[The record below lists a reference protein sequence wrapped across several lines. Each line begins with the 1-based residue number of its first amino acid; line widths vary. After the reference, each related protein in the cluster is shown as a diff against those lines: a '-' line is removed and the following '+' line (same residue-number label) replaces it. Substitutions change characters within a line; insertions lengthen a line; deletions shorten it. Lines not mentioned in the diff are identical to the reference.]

1 MSRESRQLRE
11 REKNAEVKTKVHRK
25 LLQSLNSETLRLISK
40 ERLRGEIG
48 QAVEKLL
55 LQENIPMTLPERD
68 RIIEEILDEVFG
80 YGPLEPLMKDSSIT
94 DILVNNYTKVYI
106 ERRGMLQKTQVQF
119 KDNKHLL
126 HITEKMVT
134 AVGRRIDE
142 ANPIVAARL
151 SDGSR
156 VTAAIPPV
164 TLDGPALSIR
174 RFGGHVVTNDELVA
188 NGTLTSVMLQ
198 LLDGCV
204 RARLN
209 LVISGGSGSGKTTLL
224 NALSRFIPDTER
236 IVTIED
242 IAELMLQQRHIVRL
256 ETRDASIEG
265 QGAITP
271 RDLLINAL
279 RMRPDRIIVGEARGS
294 EALDMLQAMNTG
306 HDGSMTTMHANSPWD
321 CFHRIQTMVLMAN
334 VGLTEPVI
342 RQQAAS
348 AIQVVVQMSRMRD
361 GSRKVSSIAEVIG
374 ATDSGVELGEIYR
387 FERTGVGESGRV
399 EGRFVCTGY
408 VPKFMERLK
417 ARGVSLPLPLG
428 EAGEWSE
435 PGEGRSSTATSTLT
449 QPSPRRRGISGT

>member
-1 MSRESRQLRE
+1 MALVPPSRVRDVLDRPGAANAARQADL
-11 REKNAEVKTKVHRK
+11 KSKVHRK

-80 YGPLEPLMKDSSIT
+80 FGPLEPLMKDPSIT
-94 DILVNNYTKVYI
+94 DILVNNYNKVYV
-106 ERRGMLQKTQVQF
+106 ERRGVLQRSAIQF
-119 KDNKHLL
+119 KDDKHLL
-126 HITEKMVT
+126 HIIEKMVA

-151 SDGSR
+151 ADGSR

-174 RFGGHVVTNDELVA
+174 RFGGRVLSNDELVA
-188 NGTLTSVMLQ
+188 NQTLTASMLEF
-198 LLDGCV
+198 LGGCV

-209 LVISGGSGSGKTTLL
+209 AVISGGSGSGKTTLL
-224 NALSRFIPDTER
+224 NALSRFIPETER
-236 IVTIED
+236 VVTIED

-256 ETRDASIEG
+256 ETREANIEG
-265 QGAITP
+265 QGAVTS
-271 RDLLINAL
+271 RDLMINAL
-279 RMRPDRIIVGEARGS
+279 RMRPDRIIVGEARGP

-306 HDGSMTTMHANSPWD
+306 HDGSMTTMHANSPRD

-342 RQQAAS
+342 RQQATS
-348 AIQVVVQMSRMRD
+348 AIQVVIQMMRLRD
-361 GSRKVSSIAEVIG
+361 GSRRVSSVAEVIG
-374 ATDSGVELGEIYR
+374 VRQEAVQLEEIFRLERSGMD
-387 FERTGVGESGRV
+387 ERRTVL
-399 EGRFVCTGY
+399 GRFVPTGY
-408 VPKFMERLK
+408 RPQFLKRLHAAGVEVPEEVFAL
-417 ARGVSLPLPLG
+417 
-428 EAGEWSE
+428 
-435 PGEGRSSTATSTLT
+435 
-449 QPSPRRRGISGT
+449 